1 MDRDGVINYD
11 KGYVY
16 KKNDFKFRNGVLKG
30 LKFLIKKRYYIFII
44 TNQAGIAKGL
54 FKETDFKKLHL
65 YLKTHLSK
73 KNVYFDDVQYCPYHP
88 KGKIKKFKKKSL
100 LRKPGNQMI
109 KNIFKNWLVNKGK
122 SFMIGDKISDKL
134 CAKKSKIYFS
144 YAKRD
149 FHNQVKE
156 IISKNQ

>member
-1 MDRDGVINYD
+1 
-11 KGYVY
+11 
-16 KKNDFKFRNGVLKG
+16 
-30 LKFLIKKRYYIFII
+30 
-44 TNQAGIAKGL
+44 
-54 FKETDFKKLHL
+54 
-65 YLKTHLSK
+65 
-73 KNVYFDDVQYCPYHP
+73 
-88 KGKIKKFKKKSL
+88 
-100 LRKPGNQMI
+100 MI